1 MQPHQPG
8 LPRGLA
14 WVAIPVAIHFALLV
28 RFWFDAP
35 VLDDYDCILE
45 SMGKMAA
52 AGSFPEWFGVV
63 FSLQNEHRL
72 AGTRL
77 MPQVVAWVTGG
88 IDFRVLMLLGT
99 LFMLGAFAL
108 IWAEFKEEA
117 SGPIAAAAAF
127 LLLQWSYNEALLM
140 ASASTAHLGVVF
152 FSIGAL
158 HFALRPG
165 RASAAL
171 CVAGG
176 VAATYSQANGLF
188 VLPLAAVACFLLGQR
203 RRAFLFI
210 LVAAALWV
218 LYFTGYSRPP
228 NHPSVLKAL
237 EDPVKTFQLFL
248 IIIGGVGPSL
258 PISQLIGAT
267 LLLITG
273 WAAWMGLWRK
283 HPTVFLWIAFV
294 LVSAATVAAARVGF
308 GLFYGSRYSV
318 NAALL
323 MAMLAFSAYSLTR
336 PWRPRYDLAALG
348 AAAVLSFAITIVAL
362 PQMRER
368 SFRGHLLVEVDPALF
383 PGATGGRYAGV
394 HHPGPEHGARI
405 LDMAARHK
413 WYSPPRPV
421 FAAPAVARIDTL
433 PPGLS
438 GLGVM
443 DSVKAEGRT
452 VRLHGW
458 AGLAADVPGRTFKL
472 HPAEGIETLR
482 VERLEARED
491 VAVALGRPDAL
502 LTGFRIAADF
512 ANEDLAREAAERLCV
527 FVDAPGQPLFRV
539 DRSGTPCTPR

>member
-1 MQPHQPG
+1 MQPPQPG
-8 LPRGLA
+8 LPRGAA

-35 VLDDYDCILE
+35 VLDDYDCILD

-52 AGSFPEWFGVV
+52 AGSLQEWFGIV

-77 MPQVVAWVTGG
+77 MPQVLAWVTGG
-88 IDFRVLMLLGT
+88 LDFRVLMLLGT
-99 LFMLGAFAL
+99 LFMLGAFAF
-108 IWAEFKEEA
+108 IWAEFRQEA

-140 ASASTAHLGVVF
+140 ASAATAHLGVVF
-152 FSIGAL
+152 FSFGAL
-158 HFALRPG
+158 YFALRPG

-176 VAATYSQANGLF
+176 VLATYSQANGLF
-188 VLPLAAVACFLLGQR
+188 VLPLAAAACFLLGQR
-203 RRAFLFI
+203 RRAVLFI
-210 LVAAALWV
+210 LVAAALWA

-228 NHPSVLKAL
+228 NHPSVLTAL
-237 EDPVKTFQLFL
+237 AEPVKAFQLFL

-258 PISQLIGAT
+258 PISQLVGAT
-267 LLLITG
+267 LLVIAG

-323 MAMLAFSAYSLTR
+323 MAMLAFAAHSLTQ
-336 PWRPRYDLAALG
+336 PWRRRYDLAALG
-348 AAAVLSFAITIVAL
+348 AAAVLSFAITIIAL

-368 SFRGHLLVEVDPALF
+368 SFRGHLLVEVDPAIVAA
-383 PGATGGRYAGV
+383 PGGTRYAGV
-394 HHPGPEHGARI
+394 HHPGKEHGARI
-405 LDMAARHK
+405 LAMAAGHQ
-413 WYSPPRPV
+413 WYSPRRPAV
-421 FAAPAVARIDTL
+421 AAPAVTRLESL
-433 PPGLS
+433 PAGLT

-443 DSVKAEGRT
+443 DSVTAEGRT

-458 AGLAADVPGRTFKL
+458 TGLAADVPGRTFKL
-472 HPAEGIETLR
+472 YPADGIESLR
-482 VERLEARED
+482 VEGLEARED
-491 VAVALGRPDAL
+491 VAVALNRPDAL
-502 LTGFRIAADF
+502 LAGFRIAVEYPS
-512 ANEDLAREAAERLCV
+512 EDLAREAAARLCV
-527 FVDAPGQPLFRV
+527 FVEAPGHPLTRV
-539 DRSGTPCTPR
+539 DRTGTPCTPR